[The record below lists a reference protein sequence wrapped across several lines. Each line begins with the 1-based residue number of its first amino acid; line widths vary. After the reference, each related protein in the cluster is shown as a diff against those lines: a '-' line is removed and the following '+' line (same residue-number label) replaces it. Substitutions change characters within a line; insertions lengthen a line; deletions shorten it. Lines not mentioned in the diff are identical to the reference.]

1 MSTEFNKAIVRRFN
15 EEFISR
21 GDVAAADELLAENV
35 LDHNATPGSPRGRDG
50 VKQFFGWL
58 KTAFPDLRT
67 IVYDQTAEGDKVV
80 TRKAF
85 QATHQG
91 EFAGISPTGKAV
103 TIHLTDIVR
112 ISSGQIAEHWVVIDQ
127 LGLMQQ
133 LGVLPANS

>member
-1 MSTEFNKAIVRRFN
+1 MSTEFNKAVVRRFN

-21 GDVAAADELLAENV
+21 GDAAAADELLAERI
-35 LDHNATPGSPRGRDG
+35 LDHNAMPGTASGREG
-50 VKQFFGWL
+50 VKQFFAWL
-58 KTAFPDLRT
+58 KKAFPDLQA

-91 EFAGISPTGKAV
+91 DFAGIPATGKRV
-103 TIHLTDIVR
+103 TIQLTDIVR
-112 ISSGQIAEHWVVIDQ
+112 VINGQITEHWVVIDQ

-133 LGVLPANS
+133 LGVIPA

>member
-21 GDVAAADELLAENV
+21 GDSAAADELLAEDI
-35 LDHNATPGSPRGRDG
+35 LDHNALPGMPRGREG
-50 VKQFFGWL
+50 VKQFFAWL
-58 KTAFPDLRT
+58 KGAFPDLQAV
-67 IVYDQTAEGDKVV
+67 VYDQTAEGDKVV

-91 EFAGISPTGKAV
+91 EFAGIPPTGKAV

-112 ISSGQIAEHWVVIDQ
+112 INNRQIAEHWVVIDQ

-133 LGVLPANS
+133 LGVIPAST